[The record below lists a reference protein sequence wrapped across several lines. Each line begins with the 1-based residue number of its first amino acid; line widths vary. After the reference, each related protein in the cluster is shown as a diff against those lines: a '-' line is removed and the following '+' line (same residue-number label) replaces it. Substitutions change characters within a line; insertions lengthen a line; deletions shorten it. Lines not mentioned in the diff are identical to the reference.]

1 MIDMHLTLFVRRTT
15 RISRPFEIGDCSP
28 SPTVVFLMEVSP
40 DEVNVLILVKCDVEG
55 RVYAGCGDG
64 IHVWSKF
71 CVL

>member
-1 MIDMHLTLFVRRTT
+1 
-15 RISRPFEIGDCSP
+15 
-28 SPTVVFLMEVSP
+28 MEVGP

-71 CVL
+71 LCPLEIPAADTQTRLDS

>member
-1 MIDMHLTLFVRRTT
+1 M
-15 RISRPFEIGDCSP
+15 SRPFKTGDCSL
-28 SPTVVFLMEVSP
+28 SPTAVFPMEVGP

-71 CVL
+71 LCPLEIPAADTQTRLDS